1 MHAVHALQIHTKGQ
15 GRSQGPGAANEK
27 HEITSGSPEAESWPE
42 RQTGGGG
49 GTPHFT
55 LTIRTQHILK
65 ESGSWYCS
73 RWENVTPP
81 HHRSQLNQVH

>member
-42 RQTGGGG
+42 RQTGVGDTTFYTHNTYSTHTERIRKLVLFKVGKCD
-49 GTPHFT
+49 TPH
-55 LTIRTQHILK
+55 
-65 ESGSWYCS
+65 
-73 RWENVTPP
+73 P
-81 HHRSQLNQVH
+81 RSQLNQVH